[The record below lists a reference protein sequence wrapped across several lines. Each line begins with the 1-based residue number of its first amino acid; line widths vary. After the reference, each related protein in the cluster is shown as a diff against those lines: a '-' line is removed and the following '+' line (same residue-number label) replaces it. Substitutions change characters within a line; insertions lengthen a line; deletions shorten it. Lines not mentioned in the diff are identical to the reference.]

1 MKSIRRNGMIEKT
14 REQGTIQ
21 QQPHKEED
29 AEDAEVQDVQQ
40 NEDKCIVIVIV
51 IV

>member
-1 MKSIRRNGMIEKT
+1 MIEKT

-29 AEDAEVQDVQQ
+29 AEVQEARQ
-40 NEDKCIVIVIV
+40 DKHAITKLEWKY
-51 IV
+51 